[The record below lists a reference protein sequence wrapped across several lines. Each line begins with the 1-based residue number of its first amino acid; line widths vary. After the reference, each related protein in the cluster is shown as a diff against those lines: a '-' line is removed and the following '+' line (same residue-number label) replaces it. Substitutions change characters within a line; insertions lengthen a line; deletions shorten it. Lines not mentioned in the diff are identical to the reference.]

1 MLNRLKEKVR
11 RGTNR
16 KKELKQYEGMATA
29 QSGVRQGLLSGR
41 KSVSPPARTVAD
53 HDPKSIATHGVVTSL
68 QSPTPIKEKK
78 SSFFNR
84 KGSKKG
90 KAPASVEPAPNSK
103 KRLTYGSKV
112 QKGLEHNTKQL
123 GGQSFKTV
131 TVAIHTPNAYRTY
144 LKHILEPDDNFVRLS
159 LKYHVEVDDIK
170 RANNLYQNDSIHI
183 KTELLI
189 PTNDQ
194 NMDFANEQVTIGDI
208 KREESQAAAAA
219 ARDPSPEM
227 LEEVAPELAATEIGR
242 PIKAASDAF
251 FAKFDANYK
260 QVKTDAVEAII
271 STAEAGT
278 GPGTASSLYAP
289 DRQQR
294 QAAREKAA
302 TDSRIGS
309 GLRDDTSA
317 VSYQNS

>member
-1 MLNRLKEKVR
+1 VR
-11 RGTNR
+11 RKSTTR
-16 KKELKQYEGMATA
+16 KKELKQYEGMATET
-29 QSGVRQGLLSGR
+29 SGLRQGLLSGR
-41 KSVSPPARTVAD
+41 KSVSPPAMSVAQ
-53 HDPKSIATHGVVTSL
+53 HDPKAIATHGVVNSL
-68 QSPTPIKEKK
+68 QSPTPM
-78 SSFFNR
+78 
-84 KGSKKG
+84 KGKGKGKG
-90 KAPASVEPAPNSK
+90 KAGFVEAAPTSK

-112 QKGLEHNTKQL
+112 QKGLEHNTKQV
-123 GGQSFKTV
+123 GGKAFKTV

-144 LKHILEPDDNFVRLS
+144 LKHIIQPDDNYVRLS

-189 PTNDQ
+189 PTNDE
-194 NMDFANEQVTIGDI
+194 NMDFPNEQVTLGDQ
-208 KREESQAAAAA
+208 KREEAEAAAAA
-219 ARDPSPEM
+219 ARNPSPE
-227 LEEVAPELAATEIGR
+227 LEDVVAPELAATEIGR

-251 FAKFDANYK
+251 FAKFDASYK

-271 STAEAGT
+271 STADPKYTT

-294 QAAREKAA
+294 QVAREKAA
-302 TDSRIGS
+302 AENRIGS
-309 GLRDDTSA
+309 GLKGDSSA